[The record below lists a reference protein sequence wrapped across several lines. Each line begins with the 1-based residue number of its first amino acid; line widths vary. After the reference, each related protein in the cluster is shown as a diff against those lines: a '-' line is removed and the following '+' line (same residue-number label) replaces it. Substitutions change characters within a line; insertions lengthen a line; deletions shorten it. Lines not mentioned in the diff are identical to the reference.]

1 MAAGRDADVIVIG
14 AGSAGCAAAV
24 RLAMRGHDV
33 LVLERG
39 PLDPGVM
46 WLSGELLHPVT
57 QAECQE
63 IGLAL
68 EGDWLCDR
76 VSAVRNVYPD
86 LSWTLHRM
94 PDGVSF
100 VNVDRGGFN
109 SALRRRVLAAG
120 GRIVPDVRVVDVAT
134 TGDAALVRTADG
146 TEFRGALV
154 IDAGGRHAPSLK
166 SFGLK
171 AEDPEFNQ
179 IAVAMFFSRFEG
191 LPENT
196 WSRHFYGEGGAM
208 LSGCRITA
216 GLFRI
221 VLEADLDDKQTKR
234 KTPADFMESVAR
246 AYDPWM
252 AERIATG
259 MRSLPIWAMA
269 PLAYRVSEVA
279 RDRLLLA
286 GDSTGYLS
294 PVSGQGNEFA
304 MRMGRLA
311 AQAADEALERGDLS
325 ASAFASYEK
334 GRRAEVEA
342 QVDVVRR
349 QLRFQRDRDAL
360 LRASVDDAFRVEV
373 FGPLCYESA
382 DRGSLRAEL
391 AA

>member
-39 PLDPGVM
+39 PLEPGVM

-86 LSWTLHRM
+86 LSWTLHRL
-94 PDGVSF
+94 PDGFSL

-109 SALRRRVLAAG
+109 SALRRRVIAAG

-134 TGDAALVRTADG
+134 TTDAAIVRGADG
-146 TEFRGALV
+146 TAYRAALV

-166 SFGLK
+166 SFGLR
-171 AEDPEFNQ
+171 ADDPEFNQ
-179 IAVAMFFSRFEG
+179 IAVAMFFSRFDG
-191 LPENT
+191 LPMNT
-196 WSRHFYGEGGAM
+196 WDRHFYGERGAM
-208 LSGCRITA
+208 LSGCRITD
-216 GLFRI
+216 GLYRI
-221 VLEADLDDKQTKR
+221 VLEADLADKQTQGNK
-234 KTPADFMESVAR
+234 PAEFMESIAR
-246 AYDPWM
+246 KYDPWM

-259 MRSLPIWAMA
+259 VRSLPLWAMA
-269 PLAYRVSEVA
+269 PLAYRVTEVA

-311 AQAADEALERGDLS
+311 AQAADEALRRGDLS
-325 ASAFASYEK
+325 AQAFYSYEE
-334 GRRAEVEA
+334 GRRSEVVV
-342 QVDVVRR
+342 QVETVRR
-349 QLRFQRDRDAL
+349 QLRFQRDREAL
-360 LRASVDDAFRVEV
+360 LRASVDDTFRAQI
-373 FGPLCYESA
+373 FGPMFYDPA
-382 DRGSLRAEL
+382 DRGSLRAER